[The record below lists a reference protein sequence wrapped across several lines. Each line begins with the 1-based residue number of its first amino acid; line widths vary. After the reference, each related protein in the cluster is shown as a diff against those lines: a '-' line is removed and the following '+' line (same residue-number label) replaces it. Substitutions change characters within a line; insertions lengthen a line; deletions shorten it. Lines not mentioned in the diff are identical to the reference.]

1 MRLDS
6 YYDTKARIV
15 HDNKVLARKH
25 TESRT
30 EFVRNVFHEIRT
42 PMHVLSNFFCD
53 SNPSREDFEDM
64 KHHTG
69 NVTYSTV
76 RHCYVFCDV
85 RLNVCSALLPCAALL
100 MSL

>member
-1 MRLDS
+1 MRSDS
-6 YYDTKARIV
+6 YYDSKARIL

-53 SNPSREDFEDM
+53 TNPSREDFEDM

-69 NVTYSTV
+69 NVLYVLCNIIEYS
-76 RHCYVFCDV
+76 
-85 RLNVCSALLPCAALL
+85 AACLHFNEFNYIYITL
-100 MSL
+100 FQT

>member
-1 MRLDS
+1 MRPDS

-15 HDNKVLARKH
+15 HDNRLLARKH

-42 PMHVLSNFFCD
+42 PLHVLSNFFCD
-53 SNPSREDFEDM
+53 TNPSREDFEDM

-69 NVTYSTV
+69 NVQHSAVQLSYMCGDEWLMFISQRCHSSYLF
-76 RHCYVFCDV
+76 RHH
-85 RLNVCSALLPCAALL
+85 
-100 MSL
+100 

>member
-69 NVTYSTV
+69 NVTY
-76 RHCYVFCDV
+76 R
-85 RLNVCSALLPCAALL
+85 NVQLRNVQYCTALLCVW
-100 MSL
+100 

>member
-1 MRLDS
+1 MRSDS
-6 YYDTKARIV
+6 YYDTKARIA

-53 SNPSREDFEDM
+53 TNPSREDFEDM

-69 NVTYSTV
+69 NVQYSTV
-76 RHCYVFCDV
+76 QYSEAILGIFVD
-85 RLNVCSALLPCAALL
+85 
-100 MSL
+100 